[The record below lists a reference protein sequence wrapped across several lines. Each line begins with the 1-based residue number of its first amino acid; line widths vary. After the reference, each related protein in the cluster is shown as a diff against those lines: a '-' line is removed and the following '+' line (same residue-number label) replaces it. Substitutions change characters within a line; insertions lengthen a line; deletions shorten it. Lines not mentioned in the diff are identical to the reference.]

1 MASAGAEK
9 PSPAG
14 DLHTGWWIARRYL
27 LARGHGYASF
37 INWVS
42 FVGLGLGVMI
52 LTVVISVMNGF
63 DREITSRTLSAVPH
77 AVVGS
82 TPAPDDLA
90 NLQRLPGVAHVSRYF
105 EGEAMLVVGRSVDFI
120 ALAGV
125 DAGGARHLPRLLDDN
140 ARQALGLVP
149 GSIVLGETLADAR
162 RLAIGDPVSLVFATP
177 AAGGVKPRIERFELV
192 ATFGIGADADAA
204 LGIVSRDE
212 IVRRGLASAGVDG
225 WRLHL
230 DDPRQA
236 PKLAERVRG
245 ALGGNAKV
253 RFWMDDYGALL
264 RAVKIEKAIMFAL
277 LALIVAIAAFNIV
290 SGQAMLVNDKRG
302 DVAMLTTMGASRL
315 LLTSMFLLQGFA
327 VAFGG
332 VAAGLAVG
340 LAIAFNADAVLTALA
355 AATGVSIIE
364 GSWFTAIPSEVKLTD
379 VVAIAGMALGVSLI
393 AVLVPAA
400 KAAAEN
406 PAEALHAG

>member
-1 MASAGAEK
+1 MASPPERR
-9 PSPAG
+9 SPGG
-14 DLHTGWWIARRYL
+14 DLCTGWWIARRYL
-27 LARGHGYASF
+27 LARGRGYASF

-42 FVGLGLGVMI
+42 FAGLALGVMI

-77 AVVGS
+77 AVV
-82 TPAPDDLA
+82 TAEHELEDLA
-90 NLQRLPGVAHVSRYF
+90 SLRRLPGVAHVSRYF
-105 EGEAMLVVGRSVDFI
+105 EGEAMLAVGRSVDFI

-125 DAGGARHLPRLLDDN
+125 DAGGARHLPRLLDGN
-140 ARQALGLVP
+140 ARQALERVP
-149 GSIVLGETLADAR
+149 GGIVLGETLADAR
-162 RLAIGDPVSLVFATP
+162 RLAIGDPLPLVLATP

-192 ATFGIGADADAA
+192 ATFAIGADADAT
-204 LGIVSRDE
+204 LGIVGRDE
-212 IVRRGLASAGVDG
+212 IARRGLASAGIDG

-230 DDPRQA
+230 DDPRAA
-236 PKLAERVRG
+236 PRLAERIRS
-245 ALGGNAKV
+245 ALGGSAKV

-315 LLTSMFLLQGFA
+315 LLTTMFFLQGFA
-327 VAFGG
+327 VAFAG
-332 VAAGLAVG
+332 VAAGLALG
-340 LAIAFNADAVLTALA
+340 LAIAFNADAVLTLLA
-355 AATGVSIIE
+355 AATGVSVIE
-364 GSWFTAIPSEVKLTD
+364 GSWFTAIPAEVQPAD
-379 VVAIAGMALGVSLI
+379 VAAIAGMALGVSLI

-406 PAEALHAG
+406 PAEALHAA